1 LICILLDNH
10 SAHRSR
16 ETQGF
21 LESKPGFFELV
32 FTPTHASWLN
42 WVEIFFSKMAR
53 SVLRQI
59 PVACKDELTD
69 RIRRY
74 IEFCN
79 EAPLVRKWSYGISRE
94 PQPLAA

>member
-1 LICILLDNH
+1 
-10 SAHRSR
+10 
-16 ETQGF
+16 
-21 LESKPGFFELV
+21 
-32 FTPTHASWLN
+32 
-42 WVEIFFSKMAR
+42 MAR